1 MNSEA
6 YLDFCF
12 VREGRGG
19 FAREIDSLL
28 KEVFQGIRLNW
39 YLDEKTTE
47 GADIVVAEVKG
58 MAPWK
63 SEEETIHYIEEKAGE
78 AFWEYLQG
86 YQLYI
91 YPNHPKK
98 GCGSCGTH

>member
-12 VREGRGG
+12 VREERGD
-19 FAREIDSLL
+19 FAAEIDRIL
-28 KEVFQGIRLNW
+28 KEVFKGIRVNW
-39 YLDEKTTE
+39 YLEEKTTQ

-63 SEEETIHYIEEKAGE
+63 SEGETLHYLEDKAGE
-78 AFWEYLQG
+78 MFWQYLQG

-91 YPNHPKK
+91 YPNNPK

>member
-12 VREGRGG
+12 VREARGG
-19 FAREIDSLL
+19 FAVEIEALMES
-28 KEVFQGIRLNW
+28 VFQGIRVNW
-39 YLDEKTTE
+39 YLEEKSAE

-63 SEEETIHYIEEKAGE
+63 TEEETLHYLEEHAGE

-86 YQLYI
+86 YQMYI
-91 YPNHPKK
+91 YPNNPK

>member
-6 YLDFCF
+6 YLDLCF
-12 VREGRGG
+12 VREQQGG
-19 FAREIDSLL
+19 FSREIDSLL

-39 YLDEKTTE
+39 YLDEKTAE

-58 MAPWK
+58 MAPWQ
-63 SEEETIHYIEEKAGE
+63 SEEDTIHYLEEKAGD
-78 AFWEYLQG
+78 AFWQYLQG

>member
-1 MNSEA
+1 LNSEA

-12 VREGRGG
+12 VRERQGG
-19 FAREIDSLL
+19 FATEIHSLM
-28 KEVFQGIRLNW
+28 KEVFQGIRVNW
-39 YLDEKTTE
+39 YLDEKSAE

-63 SEEETIHYIEEKAGE
+63 SEEETLHFLEEKAGDR
-78 AFWEYLQG
+78 FWQYLQG
-86 YQLYI
+86 YQMYI
-91 YPNHPKK
+91 YPNHPK

>member
-12 VREGRGG
+12 VREEQGS
-19 FAREIDSLL
+19 FAEEIEELM
-28 KEVFQGIRLNW
+28 KEVFQGIRVNW
-39 YLDEKTTE
+39 YLEEKTAE

-63 SEEETIHYIEEKAGE
+63 SEEETLHFLEEKASE
-78 AFWEYLQG
+78 RFWQYLQG
-86 YQLYI
+86 YQMYI
-91 YPNHPKK
+91 YPNNPK

>member
-1 MNSEA
+1 VNSEA

-12 VREGRGG
+12 VREERGG
-19 FAREIDSLL
+19 FAAEIEGLL
-28 KEVFQGIRLNW
+28 KTVFRGIRVNW
-39 YLDEKTTE
+39 YLEEKRVE

-63 SEEETIHYIEEKAGE
+63 SEEETLHYLEEQAGE
-78 AFWEYLQG
+78 TFWEYLQG
-86 YQLYI
+86 YQMYI
-91 YPNHPKK
+91 YPNNPK